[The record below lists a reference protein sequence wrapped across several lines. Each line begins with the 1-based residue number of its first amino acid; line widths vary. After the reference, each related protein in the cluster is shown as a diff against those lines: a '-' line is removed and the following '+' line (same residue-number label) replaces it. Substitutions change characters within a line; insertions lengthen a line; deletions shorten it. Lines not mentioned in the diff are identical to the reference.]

1 MKCKILNEEED
12 ALSFYHNYILDTVY
26 LYSKLFYIS
35 LPLDGSSLQLFYCE
49 LFFLISHYES
59 VKSSN
64 INKVMLVPLISRAI
78 FRYDRKLLWFDTI
91 PARIWM
97 TLYSKH
103 LWSVISSEFFSLSP
117 KYYYFCSL
125 YMLPLLFVLRL
136 QCVYVNPFLLCFEL
150 WCCCLRIAITIYDPC
165 YFKDLQCNDNPLFG
179 VMMDVIKLFP
189 TGTRE

>member
-1 MKCKILNEEED
+1 MEAVCN
-12 ALSFYHNYILDTVY
+12 
-26 LYSKLFYIS
+26 
-35 LPLDGSSLQLFYCE
+35 SSIVNC
-49 LFFLISHYES
+49 FFLISHYES
-59 VKSSN
+59 VKPSN